1 MFPFDSPDAGSE
13 GSGLLN
19 LAWALDAREPGDS
32 SVASVYGLL
41 PDGIRARVK
50 DVTPWGAWLSV
61 PSAPALTFHDIIPF
75 LICNAK
81 DRVLARC
88 SARVLGLA
96 ESEHGCEI
104 MLWVV
109 GEAQRWR
116 EVAQR
121 VAAAIPD
128 ARRPPIP
135 SPSSRLH
142 GARVTPR
149 LRALALEHARA
160 LVRSLAHPDGPA
172 LPARLDPERGLLME
186 WHPGWASLEPPF
198 EVQLEGSFSTV
209 KFVESNLRWSGS
221 PRPTE
226 ATVIRRRQLRRVGV
240 PSGARM
246 LLCGTAAGDEISLD
260 LPMHDVSFGGVA
272 GLLAP
277 SLAPQLRP
285 GTEISDVIVTWRG
298 GPGLRFVGEVRHRSP
313 DPNRG
318 VELLGLRL
326 YGGTEDQHERWAREV
341 ETLLYPQTRSY
352 GHDYESIWNLF
363 EESGYFDIS
372 DQARNSTDQQLM
384 RSSFETAYKKIEAA
398 PHLGCIATYESP
410 TRVETSISGLR
421 AWSRAWFGTQ
431 LARNPTRPHIANS
444 DSGPLKDIIYHVY
457 ERAGANPE
465 LDWIV
470 HYVRDDAPSFSQV
483 LFRDLVLSVPGACGV
498 PFEVWK
504 IKVTMLGDG
513 TAPNVYPATARQIQ
527 KVLARL
533 RDLRPGPYLEA
544 LDLLPETFDQTDFK
558 HEWAIHGLDRDRTM
572 LVAADGRQMVAAAVL
587 ETMEDGLHVYGLLDG
602 VRLFELVPGGRSQF
616 AALLVAANEWFCSM
630 AKSYFVCFDEDGVPE
645 IMRSVGA
652 QTMGTAV
659 TTFLPRHATPELLER
674 VSELTVP
681 KLAVPT
687 LGM

>member
-1 MFPFDSPDAGSE
+1 MYSFDSPEGLAE

-19 LAWALDAREPGDS
+19 LAAALDAREHVRD
-32 SVASVYGLL
+32 ALAEVYGLL
-41 PDGIRARVK
+41 PDGVQARVK
-50 DVTPWGAWLSV
+50 DVTPWGVWLSV
-61 PSAPALTFHDIIPF
+61 PVAPALTFRDVIPF

-81 DRVLARC
+81 HRVLARC

-96 ESEHGCEI
+96 ESEQGCEV

-109 GEAQRWR
+109 GETERWR

-121 VAAAIPD
+121 VSAAIPD

-142 GARVTPR
+142 GARVAPR

-172 LPARLDPERGLLME
+172 LPARLDPERGLLLE
-186 WHPGWASLEPPF
+186 WHPGWLQLEAPF
-198 EVQLEGSFSTV
+198 EVQVEGSFSTV
-209 KFVESNLRWSGS
+209 KFVEETLRWSGA
-221 PRPTE
+221 PRPKE

-240 PSGARM
+240 PSGARV
-246 LLCGTAAGDEISLD
+246 LLRGTASGSEISLD
-260 LPMHDVSFGGVA
+260 LPMQDVSFGGVA
-272 GLLAP
+272 GLIDP
-277 SLAPQLRP
+277 SLGPQLLP

-298 GPGLRFVGEVRHRSP
+298 GPGLRFTGEVRHRSP
-313 DPNRG
+313 DPERS
-318 VELLGLRL
+318 VDLLGLRL
-326 YGGTEDQHERWAREV
+326 YGASGDQRERWAREV

-372 DQARNSTDQQLM
+372 DQARSSTDFQLM

-421 AWSRAWFGTQ
+421 AWSRSWFGTQ
-431 LARNPTRPHIANS
+431 LARNPTRPHISNS
-444 DSGPLKDIIYHVY
+444 DSVPLRDIIYHVY
-457 ERAGANPE
+457 ERAGADPE

-498 PFEVWK
+498 PFEVYRM
-504 IKVTMLGDG
+504 KVTMLGETG
-513 TAPNVYPATARQIQ
+513 APNVHTATLRQAER
-527 KVLARL
+527 VLDQLA
-533 RDLRPGPYLEA
+533 DLRPRPYLEA
-544 LDLLPETFDQTDFK
+544 LDLLPETYGQTDFK
-558 HEWAIHGLDRDRTM
+558 QEWEIHGLERDRTM
-572 LVAADGRQMVAAAVL
+572 LVALDDRRIVAAAVL

-602 VRLFELVPGGRSQF
+602 VRLFELEPGGRYHF
-616 AALLVAANEWFCSM
+616 GALLLGANEWFCSM
-630 AKSYFVCFDEDGVPE
+630 GKSYFVCFDEDGVPE
-645 IMRSVGA
+645 IMRSAGA
-652 QTMGTAV
+652 ETMGTAV
-659 TTFLPRHATPELLER
+659 TTFLPRLATPELLER
-674 VSELTVP
+674 VSEVTVP
-681 KLAVPT
+681 KLG
-687 LGM
+687 L